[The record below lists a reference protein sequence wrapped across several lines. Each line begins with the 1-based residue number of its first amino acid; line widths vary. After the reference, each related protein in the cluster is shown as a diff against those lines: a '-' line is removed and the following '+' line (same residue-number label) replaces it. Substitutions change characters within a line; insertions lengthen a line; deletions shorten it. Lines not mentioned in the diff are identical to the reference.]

1 MAKEDYYRLLGIRK
15 DAPAED
21 IKKAYRKLARKY
33 HPDVN
38 PGDKQAEER
47 FKKISEAYDVLSDP
61 KKREVYDAYGTY
73 SENIRPGAGGPGPGV
88 DFTGFDFSSFGG
100 SGFSDIF
107 SQIFSGE
114 QRNNRPQRGDD
125 VEYQISIGFNEAL
138 KGLQTRITYARRDVC
153 QICQGKGYEV
163 EGRGRDCPNCQGSGK
178 VAQSRGRM
186 KFTTTCP
193 QCGGSGQMGRK
204 CHSCQGEGRIR
215 VTENLEI
222 KIPAGVQTGSRIR
235 FAGKGDAGI
244 QGAPPGDLYI
254 VATVSPHS
262 FFERVGDNIYCKIPI
277 TMTEAAL
284 GAKIEVPTVDG
295 RAMLKVPPGTQNG
308 QKFRLRERG
317 APSLRAPTRG
327 DQFVEVRIMTPK
339 VGDERSKEILR
350 ELARLNPENPRRE
363 IFDF

>member
-1 MAKEDYYRLLGIRK
+1 
-15 DAPAED
+15 
-21 IKKAYRKLARKY
+21 
-33 HPDVN
+33 
-38 PGDKQAEER
+38 
-47 FKKISEAYDVLSDP
+47 
-61 KKREVYDAYGTY
+61 
-73 SENIRPGAGGPGPGV
+73 
-88 DFTGFDFSSFGG
+88 
-100 SGFSDIF
+100 
-107 SQIFSGE
+107 
-114 QRNNRPQRGDD
+114 
-125 VEYQISIGFNEAL
+125 
-138 KGLQTRITYARRDVC
+138 
-153 QICQGKGYEV
+153 
-163 EGRGRDCPNCQGSGK
+163 
-178 VAQSRGRM
+178 
-186 KFTTTCP
+186 
-193 QCGGSGQMGRK
+193 MGRK

-327 DQFVEVRIMTPK
+327 DQFVEVKIMTPK